1 MADPTKS
8 RVSFTMDSS
17 LESVNQVEQKADLYA
32 RQAGFDED
40 TVEQISMAARE
51 AAVNA
56 VLHGNAY
63 DTQKKVTAAFETGG
77 DGITI
82 KVSDQGPGLDP
93 DTIPDPLAPEN
104 ILRGSGRGIFLIRT
118 FMDEVH
124 FRQLNPGLEITLTK
138 HRTPPAR
145 PEN

>member
-1 MADPTKS
+1 MADSTAS

-17 LESVNQVEQKADLYA
+17 LESVNVIERKAEQYA
-32 RQAGFDED
+32 KQAGFDED
-40 TVEQISMAARE
+40 TIPHITMAARE

-63 DTQKKVTAAFETGG
+63 DAQKKITVQFETGE
-77 DGITI
+77 DNLTI
-82 KVSDQGPGLDP
+82 KVADEGPGMDP
-93 DTIPDPLAPEN
+93 DAVPDPLAPEN
-104 ILRGSGRGIFLIRT
+104 ILRGSGRGIFLIRA

-124 FRQLNPGLEITLTK
+124 FRQLNPGTEITLIK
-138 HRTPPAR
+138 HRAPAR